1 MPPLSPELAL
11 NRELAVTRRRHS
23 VVLRPRNL
31 VWAVALAACGGGGG
45 GGSGLSGDTYA
56 RATDVQGACCEHLKG
71 GGRTQC
77 LQQVVRV
84 DDAAVAKNSINQQTY
99 ACVVNHFTCDPASG
113 RPTQA
118 SAQAQLECLQELEGT
133 TASR

>member
-1 MPPLSPELAL
+1 MTPVSPDLTL
-11 NRELAVTRRRHS
+11 DRELPVTRRRHS
-23 VVLRPRNL
+23 VVLRLRNL

-45 GGSGLSGDTYA
+45 GGGSSGDTYT
-56 RATDVQGACCEHLKG
+56 RATDVQGACCENLQG
-71 GGRTQC
+71 DSRTQC

-99 ACVVNHFTCDPASG
+99 ACVVDHFTCDPASG

-118 SAQAQLECLQELEGT
+118 SAQAQLECLQELEAT
-133 TASR
+133 TAAR